1 MNIRQLFEVDR
12 DPTRPLNEVINT
24 EGSLDPR
31 SEIDEYVFIPSTQE
45 YLRTLIEGILD
56 TAQGQSPDCL
66 RGWIS
71 GFFGSGKSHFLK
83 LSAALLENRPIR
95 LPDGTEKRALE
106 YAVARHKLDL
116 PWERLAKDFRIQS
129 VTVNLALAHGGGKL
143 SQEMPLLYRLTSEL
157 NRAGGYS
164 AVPHIAALERE
175 IKKRKKW
182 DAFLKAVRD
191 HTASVGERKDDGS
204 PFEWTDTGIRDYSS
218 EAHRILEMT
227 LPQVMPQYSNV
238 RDYLRDREDERP
250 SPESVIQLALDLA
263 NSLHKEMGRVLLC
276 VDEVALY
283 LRGKSGGFDGDRL
296 REIQGLAETV
306 KDKGRGR
313 VFLFATAQLR
323 VDTIDAEFSNL
334 AEYVVFLRDRFP
346 TGGRLALEERDID
359 TVVRERWLKKSE
371 SGPARDELT
380 RLVKTHGGLLAN
392 AAKLRDESLVRETL
406 PLTDEA
412 AVVAY
417 YPCLPFHIRL
427 LQSIL
432 EALRGDQQIDQTA
445 AQSRALLTS
454 VRSLFDQRGARL
466 ADSEVGDLVT
476 FDLVYDVIRDVV
488 RKADSATDR
497 WITETIASL
506 GKSGSIPV
514 VSVAKVV
521 FLLQHLNPSGQR
533 RLRVSAENVAALL
546 YPRFGAPWEPHLK
559 DVREACEKLV
569 HEHFLAD
576 EPETGYRFYREQ
588 EQSFQKEVA
597 NQAIDEAKLR
607 ELLKSTLL
615 QEARLLGLD
624 TLSVKGGHKLDIA
637 LYVHHTPATLPNPLD
652 PASAL
657 ALHFL
662 RPADS
667 TPAKQTKVWAAH
679 YASAPHVALWVLPG
693 LSDAED
699 VARRVLKLESAIDAH
714 VQKHGQQS
722 RTLLKKEQQRLGE
735 MKERLIP
742 EAVRQAL
749 AAGTLIHRGLDA
761 PLAATSQKP
770 ADHFRETM
778 KEAVA
783 LVFEQL
789 EDGCVVLDEAA
800 LRKVLAWRPP
810 APQPDY
816 FATLKLFDSGGQPLL
831 DRPFLKE
838 VALAIQGRPEMERTG
853 KAVLEKLSRAPYGW
867 PERAIKAGIGA
878 LLRARRITVRLPDG
892 SVVRSE
898 SDPKA
903 EGWLTGTQQ
912 FVKSI
917 FDLSDLNVSAEE
929 RQLLQRLFATAFE
942 RPGLD
947 TLEKLEKE
955 GPALLTGA
963 LSSAREALADL
974 SGRNLPGAPLVQE
987 HVTSLEAALQ
997 PDLAAGQLKAL
1008 AVQLVKAPGSA
1019 VDPVAVVE
1027 SRAALVRSVGKLRV
1041 QGKLGRIAQL
1051 KERLDVL
1058 YPAWLSRASGV
1069 PALVAGTAGTLR
1081 ERAGTTSLLS
1091 EADSL
1096 LSDEAGCFAA
1106 YANDFAARH
1115 AARGDCLKEA
1125 VATVEHHSAWA
1136 GAPAAFQQEICSGFA
1151 FAQCPADG
1159 VITPQAAPDGRCPAC
1174 RAGYGELLDHVDLI
1188 EARQAKA
1195 LQRLD
1200 ALAEP
1205 PSPEGKPTP
1214 PPGPPTPPPGP
1225 PPGPTPGP
1233 PTRHPSPTVTMKVA
1247 SEDDLAQLFEKI
1259 QAIAKGALAKP
1270 RTVTVV
1276 FGEPEE

>member
-1 MNIRQLFEVDR
+1 MQIRQLFETDR
-12 DPTRPLNEVINT
+12 DPTRSLNEVINT
-24 EGSLDPR
+24 EGDLDPR
-31 SEIDEYVFIPSTQE
+31 SEIDEYVFIPSTKE
-45 YLRTLIEGILD
+45 YLRTLIEGVLD
-56 TAQGQSPDCL
+56 TAQGHSPDCL

-83 LSAALLENRPIR
+83 LSAALLENRLIR
-95 LPDGTEKRALE
+95 LPDGTQKRALE

-116 PWERLAKDFRIQS
+116 PWERLARDFRIRS

-143 SQEMPLLYRLTSEL
+143 AQETPLLYRLTSEL

-182 DAFLKAVRD
+182 DAFLKAVKD
-191 HTASVGERKDDGS
+191 YTTSVEERRTDGT
-204 PFEWTDTGIRDYSS
+204 PYEWTDSDVRDFSS
-218 EAHRILEMT
+218 EAHRILEAT
-227 LPQVMPQYSNV
+227 LPSVLPQYTNV
-238 RDYLRDREDERP
+238 RDYLRDREEEKP
-250 SPESVIQLALDLA
+250 SPESVVQLALDLA
-263 NSLHKEMGRVLLC
+263 TSLDKELGRVLLC

-346 TGGRLALEERDID
+346 TGGRLSLEERDID
-359 TVVRERWLKKSE
+359 TVVRERWLKKLE
-371 SGPARDELT
+371 EGPALASLKK
-380 RLVKTHGGLLAN
+380 LVKDYGGLLAN
-392 AAKLRDESLVRETL
+392 AAKLRDENLVRETR
-406 PLTDEA
+406 PLTDDE

-432 EALRGDQQIDQTA
+432 EALRGDRQIDQTA

-454 VRSLFDQRGARL
+454 IRSLFMDQNGARL
-466 ADSEVGDLVT
+466 ADAEIGSLVT

-488 RKADSATDR
+488 RKADSATDQ
-497 WITETIASL
+497 WINGAIASL
-506 GKSGSIPV
+506 GKSGSVSIA
-514 VSVAKVV
+514 SVAKVI
-521 FLLQHLNPSGQR
+521 FLLQHLNPPAQR

-546 YPRFGAPWEPHLK
+546 YPRLGTIWEPHLK
-559 DVREACEKLV
+559 DIREACEKLV
-569 HEHFLAD
+569 HEHFVAD

-597 NQAIDEAKLR
+597 TQPVDEAKLR

-615 QEARLLGLD
+615 QEAKLAGLD
-624 TLSVKGGHKLDIA
+624 TLPVKGGHKLDVA
-637 LYVHHTPATLPNPLD
+637 LQVHHTPATLPNPLE
-652 PASAL
+652 PASGL

-662 RPADS
+662 RPSETA
-667 TPAKQTKVWAAH
+667 TPKQVKIWAANF
-679 YASAPHVALWVLPG
+679 ASAPHVALWVLPG

-699 VARRVLKLESAIDAH
+699 VARRALKLESAIDAH

-735 MKERLIP
+735 LKEKAVP
-742 EAVRQAL
+742 GAVRQAL
-749 AAGTLIHRGLDA
+749 SSGTLVHRGLDTA
-761 PLAATSQKP
+761 LATSSRKP
-770 ADHFRETM
+770 AELFRESM
-778 KEAVA
+778 NEAVA

-789 EDGCVVLDEAA
+789 EDGCVILDDPA
-800 LRKVLAWRPP
+800 LRKVLSWRPP
-810 APQPDY
+810 AQQPDY
-816 FATLKLFDSGGQPLL
+816 FATLKLFDAGGQPLL

-838 VALAIQGRPEMERTG
+838 VTLALQGRPEGERTG

-867 PERAIKAGIGA
+867 PERAIKAGVGA

-892 SVVRSE
+892 AVLRSE

-912 FVKSI
+912 FHKSLLE
-917 FDLSDLNVSAEE
+917 LSDLNISAED

-947 TLEKLEKE
+947 TLERLEKE
-955 GPALLTGA
+955 GPALVAST

-974 SGRNLPGAPLVQE
+974 SGRGLPGVDVLQPF
-987 HVTSLEAALQ
+987 VTNLETALQ

-1008 AVQLVKAPGSA
+1008 AALLSQKQKALGPTA
-1019 VDPVAVVE
+1019 DPVAEFEQGATLIRTV
-1027 SRAALVRSVGKLRV
+1027 SRLRG
-1041 QGKLGRIAQL
+1041 QGKLGRLAQL
-1051 KERLDVL
+1051 KERADSL
-1058 YPAWLSRASGV
+1058 YPAWLGRSTGAPESIRA
-1069 PALVAGTAGTLR
+1069 VAAKLR
-1081 ERAGTTSLLS
+1081 DRAGRMSMLS

-1096 LSDEAGCFAA
+1096 LSDDGACF
-1106 YANDFAARH
+1106 
-1115 AARGDCLKEA
+1115 
-1125 VATVEHHSAWA
+1125 
-1136 GAPAAFQQEICSGFA
+1136 QA
-1151 FAQCPADG
+1151 FATDFGTCHRSRSERRGLATSTIEAHPQWPSATAAAQTEILASLAFSECGDEEALTPA
-1159 VITPQAAPDGRCPAC
+1159 TAPDGRCPTC
-1174 RAGYGELLDHVDLI
+1174 RSGYGELLDHLDLI
-1188 EARQAKA
+1188 DARQAKA
-1195 LQRLD
+1195 LARLD
-1200 ALAEP
+1200 ALGAPATPPEPPVPGEP
-1205 PSPEGKPTP
+1205 PSP
-1214 PPGPPTPPPGP
+1214 
-1225 PPGPTPGP
+1225 
-1233 PTRHPSPTVTMKVA
+1233 PSPPSPPVGDTAPRVTMKVR
-1247 SEDDLAQLFEKI
+1247 SEADLTQLFSKVRE
-1259 QAIAKGALAKP
+1259 AAKGSLGKP

-1276 FGEPEE
+1276 FGEPED